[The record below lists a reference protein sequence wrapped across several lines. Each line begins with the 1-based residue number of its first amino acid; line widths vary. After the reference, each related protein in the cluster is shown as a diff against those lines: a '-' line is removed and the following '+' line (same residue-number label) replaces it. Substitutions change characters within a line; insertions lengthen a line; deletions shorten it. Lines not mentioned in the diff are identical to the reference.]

1 MTETK
6 IAFNYS
12 KQLNIVQFFK
22 IQLKQGLWHLHSL
35 KKTLL
40 QKCFLRQP
48 RIPHY
53 AWNWWIFIPEFASRS

>member
-22 IQLKQGLWHLHSL
+22 IQLKQGL
-35 KKTLL
+35 
-40 QKCFLRQP
+40 
-48 RIPHY
+48 
-53 AWNWWIFIPEFASRS
+53 